1 MVFNRPSI
9 PTVKHQHSLLDC
21 RRRAADRVIANMRDQ
36 GQALDVSYEKS
47 GDLWWLSDGTRVP
60 AETAKLVIVN
70 PDIVSTGDALF
81 GNVAGQTFRVVK

>member
-1 MVFNRPSI
+1 
-9 PTVKHQHSLLDC
+9 
-21 RRRAADRVIANMRDQ
+21 
-36 GQALDVSYEKS
+36 
-47 GDLWWLSDGTRVP
+47 VP